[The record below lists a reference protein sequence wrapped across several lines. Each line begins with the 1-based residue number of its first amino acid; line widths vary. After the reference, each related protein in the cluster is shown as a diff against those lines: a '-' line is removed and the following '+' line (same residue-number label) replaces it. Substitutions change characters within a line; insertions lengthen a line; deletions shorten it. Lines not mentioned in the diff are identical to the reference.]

1 MDEVNYH
8 YYGDR
13 IRSLFMLTG
22 VLMTVTLP
30 FFSSII
36 KLPVTVSLVA
46 MLGLAVL
53 GGFLNPV
60 QKSIII
66 IDTIVSIIAFLVFEY
81 YAVTTYLY
89 AEPGI
94 QLNVY
99 FYWLNQVFALLFFLA
114 VYLSIK
120 TLRGKML
127 AKREQTKM

>member
-1 MDEVNYH
+1 MDEINYH

-13 IRSLFMLTG
+13 IRGLFMFTG
-22 VLMTVTLP
+22 VLMTITLP

-36 KLPVTVSLVA
+36 KLPITISLVA
-46 MLGLAVL
+46 MLALAVL

-66 IDTIVSIIAFLVFEY
+66 IDTIVSVLAFLAFEY
-81 YAVTTYLY
+81 YAVTTYMNTD
-89 AEPGI
+89 PSVS
-94 QLNVY
+94 LNVY
-99 FYWLNQVFALLFFLA
+99 FYWLNQIFALLFFLA

-127 AKREQTKM
+127 ASKNQSKI